1 MPLNCMTPADDNAS
15 RSTRLDQFLRLT
27 AENNARAFE
36 RLYQETAPAVYA
48 YALSVLKNRQDAE
61 DVLHDCYVSIY
72 HSAKGYRSQGRP
84 MGWIMS
90 IAKNLCFQTLRRRS
104 RTEELEEEDWARLP
118 APQGMSDEERLTV
131 RACLSALRDDE
142 QKVLLL
148 HAVAGF
154 KHREIADFLELP
166 LSTVISKYNRAA
178 KKLKS
183 ILEKESV

>member
-1 MPLNCMTPADDNAS
+1 MPLTCMTPADDNAS
-15 RSTRLDQFLRLT
+15 RSTRLDQCIRLT
-27 AENNARAFE
+27 AENDARAFE
-36 RLYQETAPAVYA
+36 RLYRETTPAVYA

-61 DVLHDCYVSIY
+61 DVLHDCYVNVY
-72 HSAKGYRSQGRP
+72 HAARGYRSQGRP

-90 IAKNLCFQTLRRRS
+90 IAKNLCFQTLRQRS
-104 RTEELEEEDWARLP
+104 RTEELSQEDWERLP
-118 APQGMSDEERLTV
+118 ARPGLSEADRLMV

>member
-1 MPLNCMTPADDNAS
+1 MRAA
-15 RSTRLDQFLRLT
+15 RT
-27 AENNARAFE
+27 A
-36 RLYQETAPAVYA
+36 
-48 YALSVLKNRQDAE
+48 
-61 DVLHDCYVSIY
+61 
-72 HSAKGYRSQGRP
+72 
-84 MGWIMS
+84 
-90 IAKNLCFQTLRRRS
+90 LRRRS
-104 RTEELEEEDWARLP
+104 RTEALDEEDWARLP
-118 APQGMSDEERLTV
+118 ALSGMNDEERLTV
-131 RACLSALRDDE
+131 RASLSALRDDE

>member
-1 MPLNCMTPADDNAS
+1 M
-15 RSTRLDQFLRLT
+15 
-27 AENNARAFE
+27 
-36 RLYQETAPAVYA
+36 
-48 YALSVLKNRQDAE
+48 
-61 DVLHDCYVSIY
+61 
-72 HSAKGYRSQGRP
+72 
-84 MGWIMS
+84 
-90 IAKNLCFQTLRRRS
+90 
-104 RTEELEEEDWARLP
+104 
-118 APQGMSDEERLTV
+118 

>member
-1 MPLNCMTPADDNAS
+1 MPLICMTSADENS
-15 RSTRLDQFLRLT
+15 SQSTRLDQYIRLT
-27 AENNARAFE
+27 AENDAEAFA
-36 RLYQETAPAVYA
+36 RLYRETAKAVYA
-48 YALSVLKNRQDAE
+48 YALSLLKNRQDAE
-61 DVLHDCYVSIY
+61 DVLHDCYVNVY
-72 HSAKGYRSQGRP
+72 HAAGSYRSQGRP

-104 RTEELEEEDWARLP
+104 RTEELDEEDWARLP
-118 APQGMSDEERLTV
+118 ALSGMNDEERLTV
-131 RACLSALRDDE
+131 RASLSALRDDE